1 MKSLMSPPVVTL
13 NDDDMLPFLPGMSTN
28 YLPENHGDDEERGA
42 LCEGGVE
49 KEGRVEG
56 VEQHGDHHH
65 VHRIPVGEP
74 AQLHDPPRK
83 VQIKPGCN
91 CNDFQCFFFV
101 S

>member
-1 MKSLMSPPVVTL
+1 
-13 NDDDMLPFLPGMSTN
+13 MSTN

-49 KEGRVEG
+49 KEGGVEG

-74 AQLHDPPRK
+74 A
-83 VQIKPGCN
+83 
-91 CNDFQCFFFV
+91 
-101 S
+101 